1 MYEENMR
8 SPKSRYCGSDLPSGS
23 ECTTYYRIANGR
35 PGKGL
40 AGAPGQ
46 AVCDWSTGTTL
57 PMRFRQAL
65 SGRIG
70 GYVLSLLVSSSFF
83 FSAENALAL
92 DSDSKQP
99 IYIEANSATYD
110 EKTGQT
116 VYTGDVKATQ
126 GSLDVRGDQMTVYQK
141 GGQTEKIVVIGN
153 PTQLKQTP
161 EGGKED
167 MHGTSQRADYFPDTG
182 ILILYD
188 KALVWQGQSS
198 TASDIIEYDTKNG
211 LFKAGSP
218 STGSKRVYVKMPPK
232 EKSE

>member
-1 MYEENMR
+1 MN
-8 SPKSRYCGSDLPSGS
+8 SPKSRRCNSVDPSDSPGC
-23 ECTTYYRIANGR
+23 ETYRFYPIANGVFR
-35 PGKGL
+35 KGL

-46 AVCDWSTGTTL
+46 AVCDWSTGMTL
-57 PMRFRQAL
+57 PIRIQQAFPERTVGFI
-65 SGRIG
+65 ST
-70 GYVLSLLVSSSFF
+70 LLIALWFLF
-83 FSAENALAL
+83 AAENTFAL

-99 IYIEANSATYD
+99 IYIEANTATYD

-126 GSLDVRGDQMTVYQK
+126 GSLDVQGDQMTVYQK
-141 GGQTEKIVVIGN
+141 GGQTEKIIVTGN
-153 PTQLKQTP
+153 PTRLKQTP

-167 MHGTSQRADYFPDTG
+167 IHGTSQRADYFPDTG

-188 KALVWQGQSS
+188 KALVWQGQNS

-218 STGSKRVYVKMPPK
+218 TTGSKRVHVKMQPK

>member
-1 MYEENMR
+1 MYEESMR
-8 SPKSRYCGSDLPSGS
+8 SLRSRCRSADPSGS
-23 ECTTYYRIANGR
+23 PEYETNIFSLTH
-35 PGKGL
+35 
-40 AGAPGQ
+40 
-46 AVCDWSTGTTL
+46 
-57 PMRFRQAL
+57 FRQGFPAKT
-65 SGRIG
+65 G
-70 GYVLSLLVSSSFF
+70 GLIPSVLIAFWCLFAV
-83 FSAENALAL
+83 ENALAL

-99 IYIEANSATYD
+99 IYIEANTATYD

-126 GSLDVRGDQMTVYQK
+126 GSLDVQGDQMTVYQK
-141 GGQTEKIVVIGN
+141 GGQTEKIIVTGN
-153 PTQLKQTP
+153 PTRLKQTP

-167 MHGTSQRADYFPDTG
+167 IHGTSQRADYFPDTG

-188 KALVWQGQSS
+188 KALVWQGQNS

-218 STGSKRVYVKMPPK
+218 TTGSKRVHVKMQPK

>member
-8 SPKSRYCGSDLPSGS
+8 SPNSRRDSSAPSGGS
-23 ECTTYYRIANGR
+23 ECGIDFFSRMR
-35 PGKGL
+35 SR
-40 AGAPGQ
+40 Q
-46 AVCDWSTGTTL
+46 TG
-57 PMRFRQAL
+57 P
-65 SGRIG
+65 GRIG
-70 GYVLSLLVSSSFF
+70 RIISSLMIFLPFF
-83 FSAENALAL
+83 WAGENAFAL

-99 IYIEANSATYD
+99 IYIEANTATYD
-110 EKTGQT
+110 EKKGET

-126 GSLDVRGDQMTVYQK
+126 GSLEVLGDQMTVYQK
-141 GGQTEKIVVIGN
+141 GGQTEKIVVTGN
-153 PTQLKQTP
+153 PTRLKQTP

-167 MHGTSQRADYFPDTG
+167 IHGTSQRADYFPDTG

-188 KALVWQGQSS
+188 KALVWQGQNS

-218 STGSKRVYVKMPPK
+218 TTSSKRVHVKMQPK